1 MATHAAR
8 KTRPPLFTQMVRTIQ
23 EHHLL
28 APGQHM
34 LVAFSGGPDSVAL
47 LSLLASLAPDW
58 RLKLTAIHFNYG
70 LRGSESDGDEA
81 FAASFC
87 QARNIPFI
95 VRRPVL
101 AKRRRASSLQALA
114 RWARYAAMK
123 SLAHEIRADRIVTG
137 HTAND
142 QAETM
147 LMWMLRGAGLTGL
160 AGMPFIREDLIIR
173 PLLKTTRE
181 EVLNYL
187 KHESLSYRQ
196 DSSNVTGLYRRN
208 RIRRELLPVM
218 AQLTPSIVRLL
229 ERQSDLLRADEQYL
243 EEVVDQLYRS
253 CVTMDATGSQQFDVK
268 SLAALS
274 PALQRRLVRR
284 ILKAAHSEGR
294 PPSFRVIQGVLRFVL
309 TKPRGRRWSLRGVDV
324 TRERDGIFVIR
335 RTEQGAMEEISPS
348 TLDPLPI
355 AMSIPSTV
363 YWPGTEQEIH
373 VQVMTKQA
381 AKPFLKLPTS
391 ECVLFDADRVSEP
404 LVLRRWQAGDRMYPR
419 GMKGKSKKLQDFFT
433 DMKMNRLERS
443 KIPLLVAPEGLLWV
457 VGRRED
463 ERFLAGDST
472 VRCLV
477 ATVKSKPVGEGA
489 H

>member
-28 APGQHM
+28 APGQHL

-58 RLKLTAIHFNYG
+58 RHKLTAIHFNYG

-187 KHESLSYRQ
+187 EHESLSYRQ
-196 DSSNVTGLYRRN
+196 DSSNMTGLYRRN

-218 AQLTPSIVRLL
+218 AQLAQIGG
-229 ERQSDLLRADEQYL
+229 ER
-243 EEVVDQLYRS
+243 VG
-253 CVTMDATGSQQFDVK
+253 ATGSQQFDVK
-268 SLAALS
+268 SLAALL
-274 PALQRRLVRR
+274 PALQRRLIRR
-284 ILKAAHSEGR
+284 MLKAAHSEGR

-348 TLDPLPI
+348 ILDPLPI

-477 ATVKSKPVGEGA
+477 ATVKSKSVGEGA
-489 H
+489 D